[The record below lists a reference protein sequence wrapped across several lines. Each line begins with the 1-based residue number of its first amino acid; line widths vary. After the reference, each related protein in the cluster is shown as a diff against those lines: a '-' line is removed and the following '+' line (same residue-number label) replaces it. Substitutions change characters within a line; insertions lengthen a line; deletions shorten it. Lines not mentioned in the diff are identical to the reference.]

1 MNKFTAKCLPV
12 LIGSL
17 PMDNHKKATD
27 LVFKYTPQIPLWVQL
42 PVYAKE
48 GMIAQFMTGLP
59 GFAVKNDK
67 FYMDTTS
74 NNFSNELL
82 SFYETYMSIQEGS
95 TDPDNSIFKLDMDSA
110 KGFFVFLDT
119 IKSLQKIPVA
129 LKGQITGPVT
139 FATSINDE
147 NGKAIF
153 YNEQARDA
161 AVKLIAMKARWQTK
175 KLLEYDCPAIIFFDE
190 PALAGFGSSAFIS
203 IKHDEVA
210 VCFEE
215 IIGAVHEAGGLAG
228 IHVCANADWSLL
240 LNSSVDII
248 SFDSYSF
255 FDKFLLYNDQIKHFI
270 ESGRII
276 AWGIVPTMTEEDIK
290 QETAD
295 SIVEKW
301 ESRAYK
307 IKNFGIT
314 MDTIVSGSLITPSCG
329 TGSLSLDLATRVLEL
344 TRDVSDKLRKKY
356 L

>member
-1 MNKFTAKCLPV
+1 MNKFIPNCLPV

-42 PVYAKE
+42 PGYAKE
-48 GMIAQFMTGLP
+48 GMIAQFMSGLP
-59 GFAVKNDK
+59 GFSMKNDT
-67 FYMDTTS
+67 FYMNTTH
-74 NNFSNELL
+74 NNFDNELL
-82 SFYETYMSIQEGS
+82 SFYESYMSIQEGS
-95 TDPDNSIFKLDMDSA
+95 TDPDDSPFKLDMDSA

-119 IKSLQKIPVA
+119 VKNLQNMPVA

-139 FATSINDE
+139 FATGVNDE

-161 AVKLIAMKARWQTK
+161 AVKLIAMKARWQTT
-175 KLLEYDCPAIIFFDE
+175 KLLEFGCPAIIFFDE

-210 VCFEE
+210 ACFDEV
-215 IIGAVHEAGGLAG
+215 IGAVHEKGGLAG
-228 IHVCANADWSLL
+228 IHVCANADWSLI

-255 FDKFLLYNDQIKHFI
+255 FDKFFLYHDQIKHFI
-270 ESGRII
+270 ESGRTI
-276 AWGIVPTMTEEDIK
+276 AWGIVPTMAKEDIK
-290 QETAD
+290 QETVD
-295 SIVEKW
+295 SLVEKW
-301 ESRAYK
+301 ENIAYK
-307 IKNFGIT
+307 INNLGIT
-314 MDTIVSGSLITPSCG
+314 MDTIVSRSLITPSCG
-329 TGSLSLDLATRVLEL
+329 TGSLPLDLATRVLEL
-344 TRDVSDKLRKKY
+344 TKDVSDKLRKKY